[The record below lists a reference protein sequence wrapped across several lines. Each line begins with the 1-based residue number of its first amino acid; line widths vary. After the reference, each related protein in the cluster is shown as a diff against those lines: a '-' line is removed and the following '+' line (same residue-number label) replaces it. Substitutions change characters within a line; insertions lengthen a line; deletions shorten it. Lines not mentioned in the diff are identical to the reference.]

1 MKKLMDL
8 DFWKEEFIKKFK
20 INEIGKD
27 LLEILIDFE
36 PDIANTY
43 ILEKFNEKYERN
55 EIIKMYAGKDKYT
68 INCILDDLL
77 EEKLTKE
84 DIELYNI
91 KVLDNEFEE
100 DTEEE

>member
-1 MKKLMDL
+1 MDL

-43 ILEKFNEKYERN
+43 ILEKFNENYERD
-55 EIIKMYAGKDKYT
+55 EIIKMYADKDKDT

-77 EEKLTKE
+77 EEKLTKKE
-84 DIELYNI
+84 VTHYEIKDLDDEL
-91 KVLDNEFEE
+91 EE
-100 DTEEE
+100 DTEE

>member
-27 LLEILIDFE
+27 LLEILTDFE

-43 ILEKFNEKYERN
+43 ILEKFNEKYERK
-55 EIIKMYAGKDKYT
+55 EIIKMYADKDKYT

-84 DIELYNI
+84 DIEHYNI
-91 KVLDNEFEE
+91 KVLDDELEE
-100 DTEEE
+100 DTEE